1 MLGPARRQQEPDQR
15 ENDVA
20 SEIDERLVGARVQV
34 ERERDDEPGGRQGEH
49 GPPELRPPPGTEGRD
64 DDARRRQAVH
74 HTNLLI
80 RAINRA

>member
-1 MLGPARRQQEPDQR
+1 MLGPARRQQEADQR

-64 DDARRRQAVH
+64 GDARLRQGVRH
-74 HTNLLI
+74 MDLSI
-80 RAINRA
+80 RAIDRA

>member
-1 MLGPARRQQEPDQR
+1 MLRPARRQQEADQR

-49 GPPELRPPPGTEGRD
+49 GPPELRLPGTEGRD
-64 DDARRRQAVH
+64 GDARLRQGVRH
-74 HTNLLI
+74 MDLSI
-80 RAINRA
+80 RAIDRA